1 MDRREPAILDTTSPG
16 AHTQSIDPS
25 PPAAGITFG
34 DNPPAVAYGLD
45 MTNIKVH
52 TKFKLKPYDPVAVL
66 EAMREAMNSRW
77 DAYGFGLGVFDG
89 DDGKWRASFPIS
101 QALGVEE
108 TFPDFPSAVRW
119 LHRQAA
125 AVDPAFAEQWPV
137 PE

>member
-25 PPAAGITFG
+25 PPAGGIAFG
-34 DNPPAVAYGLD
+34 DNPPIAPWTVNAQRAAEAAKWR
-45 MTNIKVH
+45 TP
-52 TKFKLKPYDPVAVL
+52 PYDPVAVL
-66 EAMREAMNSRW
+66 EAMRERGHEVYVCCHGEWFAE
-77 DAYGFGLGVFDG
+77 FPGVHDSSTG
-89 DDGKWRASFPIS
+89 YPGYQYSPA
-101 QALGVEE
+101 
-108 TFPDFPSAVRW
+108 FPDFPSAVRW